1 MTKLSFKLF
10 FILIILIVLSLSVA
24 GFFINFSIGEH
35 FNDFVNMQRE
45 DSIIELAE
53 ILKDYLTED
62 NINNSELNKII
73 NNFTR
78 ANRIPIW
85 LRLKEQKNEEYI
97 YSPGTGGQM
106 NNMMR
111 RMGPMME
118 SSHMPTHSQISPDD
132 FPGKTRINEIRINSS
147 TKAYIYWKEIAV
159 NAESESGIYQYFKKS
174 VFNAIFIS
182 GILAAAAAGLM
193 AFFLSKY
200 ISRPLVK
207 LNRSALNVADGSYKQ
222 QVDIKGN
229 DELAQLGKSFNIMTD
244 RLEKLEKIRK
254 DSTSDL
260 AHELRTPVTTIKGYL
275 EAVEDGLMELDS
287 QTIKELQEE
296 SDRLIRLINQLQ
308 EYSEAQNK
316 IVNLNKER
324 LDLSS
329 ILREILNKYQFSIKD
344 KNISVNLDLAQNIT
358 VNADRDSMIQILS
371 NLIEN
376 AVKYNNTGGN
386 INVESKKINDHI
398 SIKIINNGPKID
410 QKDLPFIFERFYRAD
425 QSRSKNTGVTGIGLA
440 VTKELVEAHGGTISA
455 KSQKDR
461 TVFTIILPL

>member
-1 MTKLSFKLF
+1 MSKLSFKLF
-10 FILIILIVLSLSVA
+10 FIFIILIVLSLSVA
-24 GFFINFSIGEH
+24 GFFINFSVGEH

-53 ILKDYLTED
+53 ILKDYLSRD
-62 NINNSELNKII
+62 NINTSELNKII

-85 LRLKEQKNEEYI
+85 LRLAKQKNGEYI
-97 YSPGTGGQM
+97 YRPGTEGHM

-111 RMGPMME
+111 RMGPMMGA
-118 SSHMPTHSQISPDD
+118 SHMPIHSQISPDD
-132 FPGKTRINEIRINSS
+132 FPGKTRINEIKINDS

-159 NAESESGIYQYFKKS
+159 NAESEAGIYQYFKKS

-182 GILAAAAAGLM
+182 GIFVATAAGLM

-200 ISRPLVK
+200 ITRPLLK
-207 LNRSALNVADGSYKQ
+207 LNRSALNVADGNYKQ
-222 QVDIKGN
+222 KVNIKGN
-229 DELAQLGKSFNIMTD
+229 DELAQLGESFNIMTD
-244 RLEKLEKIRK
+244 KLEKLEKIRK

-275 EAVEDGLMELDS
+275 EAVEDGLMEMDN

-296 SDRLIRLINQLQ
+296 SERLIRLINQLQ

-316 IVNLNKER
+316 IINLNKER

-329 ILREILNKYQFSIKD
+329 ILSEILNKYQFNIKD
-344 KNISVNLDLAQNIT
+344 KDISVNLDLAQNTSIT
-358 VNADRDSMIQILS
+358 ADRDSMIQILS

-376 AVKYNNTGGN
+376 AVKYNRVGGK
-386 INVESKKINDHI
+386 INVESKNLNDHI
-398 SIKIINNGPKID
+398 AVKIINTGPEID

-425 QSRSKNTGVTGIGLA
+425 QSRSKDTGGTGIGLA
-440 VTKELVEAHGGTISA
+440 VTKELVEAHGGTISV
-455 KSQKDR
+455 KSKKEE
-461 TVFTIILPL
+461 TIFTIILPL